1 MQHSDSEMFEGT
13 PVGVSSTIAR
23 VRDTEVVGV
32 GFAGF
37 LGLGGLIIGILPI
50 TAGCGQPT

>member
-1 MQHSDSEMFEGT
+1 MKRFGSEKFDDT

-23 VRDTEVVGV
+23 VRNTDVVGV

-50 TAGCGQPT
+50 TAGRGQPT